1 MDLDMLNMLR
11 RALAE
16 MFEVEFTHQNEI
28 LLTILQELEKVN
40 KNLEAI
46 REEKQDIYK
55 LKMAVL
61 CDVAGLEVMKQTS
74 ITKFFYS

>member
-1 MDLDMLNMLR
+1 MDLTMLNMLR

-46 REEKQDIYK
+46 REEK
-55 LKMAVL
+55 
-61 CDVAGLEVMKQTS
+61 
-74 ITKFFYS
+74 